1 MSNVIQ
7 LGEHRGKPS
16 QQRPQSEIERLTAE
30 RDDCRQKA
38 AEYTQQ
44 AEAINSVLQKR
55 HIHDLP
61 FVGPCPEGRL
71 GWQRRNYWVDEPT
84 EDGADHARGRRYALM
99 FLDASEDSR
108 SAVTARSFE
117 LIIQS
122 MIHQGI
128 ARRKKGQHSRSAVTS
143 SMSGF
148 LFEIGR
154 FLVGLPPLDRR
165 RS

>member
-1 MSNVIQ
+1 MTAQGNVVSFP
-7 LGEHRGKPS
+7 GGKKRK
-16 QQRPQSEIERLTAE
+16 RPQSEIERLITE
-30 RDDCRQKA
+30 RYACRQKA
-38 AEYTQQ
+38 VEYAQQ
-44 AEAINSVLQKR
+44 AESIASVLQKR
-55 HIHDLP
+55 HLDDLP
-61 FVGPCPEGRL
+61 FIGPCPEGRL

-99 FLDASEDSR
+99 FLDLRSAD

-122 MIHQGI
+122 MIRQGI
-128 ARRKKGQHSRSAVTS
+128 ARRKKGGRYSRSVATP
-143 SMSGF
+143 SMEGF